1 MKPIHFLG
9 LLIVVV
15 GYFLFKVFEPF
26 LETITIAVLLSLAT
40 YKLNKLLFLKLP
52 NNIVAASVSTAILA
66 IIFFA
71 PLVYLLT
78 NAANLVSSIDLN
90 ELSQTIENGKKWLK
104 ELAQNHEILKGLNP
118 EELTARVDINS
129 LINWILQTATFVG
142 KKSANFLKDIVL
154 ILVFYF
160 FANLYGKDILLYI
173 QRIIPLR
180 PEDSK
185 TIFENLAGVMGV
197 VFNSIIATAIFEG
210 ILFGLIVHQ
219 YGYNGLMLGILY
231 GFASLIPMV
240 GGVLMWLPISLD
252 RYFHNDPTGAL
263 VIALYSIIVI
273 SVIADTF
280 IKPIIIKYIDEVM
293 IADQHIRI
301 NELLI
306 FFAIVAGLASYG
318 FWGMIIGPAV
328 VTLMISVLNLYPKL
342 TSQTCSLGSP
352 C

>member
-9 LLIVVV
+9 ILIVVV

-40 YKLNKLLFLKLP
+40 YKMNKALLQKLP
-52 NNIVAASVSTAILA
+52 NILAASLSTFILG

-71 PLVYLLT
+71 PLVYILT
-78 NAANLVSSIDLN
+78 NTANWVSNIDFN
-90 ELSQTIENGKKWLK
+90 ALSQTIENGKRWLK
-104 ELAQNHEILKGLNP
+104 EIVENHEILKGLNP
-118 EELTARVDINS
+118 DEFSAKIDINS
-129 LINWILQTATFVG
+129 LINWIIQTATFLG

-160 FANLYGKDILLYI
+160 FANLYGRDILLYI
-173 QRIIPLR
+173 QRIIPLK

-210 ILFGLIVHQ
+210 ILFGLIVQQ
-219 YGYNGLMLGILY
+219 YGYNGLMFGILY
-231 GFASLIPMV
+231 GFASLVPVV
-240 GGVLMWLPISLD
+240 GGILMWLPISLD
-252 RYFHNDPTGAL
+252 RYFNNDPTGAL
-263 VIALYSIIVI
+263 IIALYSIIVI
-273 SVIADTF
+273 SIIADTF
-280 IKPIIIKYIDEVM
+280 VKPIIIKYIDEVM
-293 IADQHIRI
+293 IANEHIKV

-306 FFAIVAGLASYG
+306 FFAIVAGISSYG

-328 VTLMISVLNLYPKL
+328 ITLMISILNLYPKL
-342 TSQTCSLGSP
+342 SQPSCLWGES